1 MVVVVVVVLLLL
13 WEGRTRGD
21 PSYFGGLNPK
31 LCICRVSTRHPSK
44 SRVRGS
50 RWMCMASVNL
60 AGPWG
65 LSSLFQDRV
74 KLFFKG
80 AVCGLVWG

>member
-1 MVVVVVVVLLLL
+1 MVVVVVLLLL

-31 LCICRVSTRHPSK
+31 LCICRVSTGHPSK

-50 RWMCMASVNL
+50 LGAQSPIPGQGETDAQGGLLR
-60 AGPWG
+60 AGPG
-65 LSSLFQDRV
+65 LTSRALCV
-74 KLFFKG
+74 
-80 AVCGLVWG
+80 VLV